1 MKVKDLELFSEIINQ
16 KIYIWKNNHLYLV
29 NKNNINGN
37 RALIIKLLA
46 FAKTNTFTLI
56 KHESEHAF
64 IVPCPKNILI
74 YIEIKHNSKIKAFN
88 LSSVES
94 LLSVRQTGEFV
105 YKLYTGQDCPYS
117 FITFKNTEQNS
128 SIGRQTSQ
136 KTVVSPE
143 LLFKNESLILD
154 SISKLDRK
162 SVKEALRGLTHVQII
177 GEIFA
182 NNNLIRGEK
191 DTLISFIASLTQTVV
206 MSGLPAKEAYELEDS
221 LIQAIELR
229 PTLPL
234 FTEVIQEIVWIFYN
248 QLLDHRKKAVSSISE
263 RTSNYIQNHIR
274 EKITLS
280 GISSALNTPKQTLNK
295 AFEAK
300 YSITINQYIRNK
312 KICKAKELL
321 RANILNLEDI
331 SKFLSFSSK
340 SYFVQT
346 FRQITG
352 FTPKNFQRKNNNT
365 I

>member
-1 MKVKDLELFSEIINQ
+1 MNTKDLELFSEIINQ
-16 KIYIWKNNHLYLV
+16 KIYIWQNNHLNLV

-46 FAKTNTFTLI
+46 FAKTKNFTLI
-56 KHESEHAF
+56 NHESEHAL

-74 YIEIKHNSKIKAFN
+74 YIEIKHNSKIKAFDLN
-88 LSSVES
+88 SVES

-117 FITFKNTEQNS
+117 FITFKNTGQNS
-128 SIGRQTSQ
+128 SIIGQPIQ
-136 KTVVSPE
+136 KTIVSPE
-143 LLFKNESLILD
+143 LLFKNESSILE
-154 SISKLDRK
+154 SISKLDKK
-162 SVKEALRGLTHVQII
+162 SLSEALKGLTHVQII

-182 NNNLIRGEK
+182 KNNLIRGEK

-206 MSGLPAKEAYELEDS
+206 MSGLPVKEAYELEDS

-234 FTEVIQEIVWIFYN
+234 FTEVIQEIVWIFYD
-248 QLLDHRKKAVSSISE
+248 QLTNYRQKTISPISE
-263 RTSNYIQNHIR
+263 RISNYIQDHIR

-280 GISSALNTPKQTLNK
+280 KISSDLKTPKQTLNR
-295 AFEAK
+295 AFELK
-300 YSITINQYIRNK
+300 FDITINQYIRQK
-312 KICKAKELL
+312 KINKAKQLL

-352 FTPKNFQRKNNNT
+352 STPKSFQKKNSSA